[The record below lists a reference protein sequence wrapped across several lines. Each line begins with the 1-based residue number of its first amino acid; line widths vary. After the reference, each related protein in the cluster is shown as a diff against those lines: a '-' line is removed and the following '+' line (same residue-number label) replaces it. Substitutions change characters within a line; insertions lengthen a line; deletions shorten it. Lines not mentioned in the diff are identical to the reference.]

1 MARDYRRERELYH
14 GKPEQKKRNAA
25 RKRARRIMERAGLVK
40 VGDGKDV
47 NHIDGNPLNNKRG
60 NLRVENRSKNRARKP
75 KKR

>member
-14 GKPEQKKRNAA
+14 CKPEQKKRNAA

-60 NLRVENRSKNRARKP
+60 NLRLENRSKNRARKP